1 MFNNKMMFT
10 IFYMN
15 FHEKL
20 RGISQKNNSIICVG
34 LDIDKEKIPAH
45 ILKGGSFP
53 LLEFNKKIIDVTCD
67 LVCAYKLNLAFYEQ
81 YGIDGMHLLKDT
93 LDYIPKIL

>member
-1 MFNNKMMFT
+1 MFNNTLMFT

-34 LDIDKEKIPAH
+34 LDIDKEKMPAH
-45 ILKGGSFP
+45 ILKRGSFP
-53 LLEFNKKIIDVTCD
+53 LLEFNKKITDQIGQLFSGSKVT
-67 LVCAYKLNLAFYEQ
+67 E
-81 YGIDGMHLLKDT
+81 T
-93 LDYIPKIL
+93 T